1 MTLLYFAKEKRKV
14 HQIHIVSP
22 FPTWARPFEDFD
34 APLPM
39 SQQKVMFNHRKS
51 PHLPSERRKLFPF
64 AGACAA
70 HTSNFSF
77 LLFSFI
83 KWSDCPLPPLDN
95 NNKTRMKRQKNPLM
109 QVIYIYI
116 YIYIY
121 ILLRVIYLFY
131 CAFKEEKSK
140 NTLANN

>member
-22 FPTWARPFEDFD
+22 LPTWARPFEDFD
-34 APLPM
+34 APLSM
-39 SQQKVMFNHRKS
+39 SQQKVMFNHWKS

-77 LLFSFI
+77 LLFLFI
-83 KWSDCPLPPLDN
+83 KWSDYPYPHLII
-95 NNKTRMKRQKNPLM
+95 TRKPGWKDKKVHWCKLY
-109 QVIYIYI
+109 VLYIYI

-121 ILLRVIYLFY
+121 TSKGNLFILLCF
-131 CAFKEEKSK
+131 
-140 NTLANN
+140 